1 MRGFRLYNLY
11 LKTPR
16 GLGASSPHV
25 LSYVKK
31 FNEQCKKIKW
41 GDRCLPRNNYICI
54 AMYKQII
61 SEQRYTIN
69 VLLQKKMSKKDIA
82 KAINVDLSTIYRELK
97 RNSGSHNHYNWETA
111 EANAR
116 RKKRRTPGNRRI
128 SQEVREEALRLLKE
142 KQWSPEQ
149 ISGYLAKEGKRI
161 STESIYRI
169 IRKDKKEGG
178 SLYKNCRHRLK
189 HRARPVG
196 GKRIVIPNRVSIS
209 ERPKE
214 VDGVRFGDFEMDTI
228 VGKG

>member
-1 MRGFRLYNLY
+1 M
-11 LKTPR
+11 
-16 GLGASSPHV
+16 GASSPHV

-97 RNSGSHNHYNWETA
+97 RNSGSRNHYNWETA

-142 KQWSPEQ
+142 Q
-149 ISGYLAKEGKRI
+149 AM
-161 STESIYRI
+161 ESEWAEIG
-169 IRKDKKEGG
+169 DKNYCPDCYEFDDELDEYVPKKKGD
-178 SLYKNCRHRLK
+178 KN
-189 HRARPVG
+189 
-196 GKRIVIPNRVSIS
+196 
-209 ERPKE
+209 E
-214 VDGVRFGDFEMDTI
+214 
-228 VGKG
+228 

>member
-1 MRGFRLYNLY
+1 M
-11 LKTPR
+11 
-16 GLGASSPHV
+16 GASSPHV

-149 ISGYLAKEGKRI
+149 ISGYLSSG
-161 STESIYRI
+161 
-169 IRKDKKEGG
+169 
-178 SLYKNCRHRLK
+178 
-189 HRARPVG
+189 
-196 GKRIVIPNRVSIS
+196 
-209 ERPKE
+209 
-214 VDGVRFGDFEMDTI
+214 
-228 VGKG
+228 

>member
-1 MRGFRLYNLY
+1 
-11 LKTPR
+11 
-16 GLGASSPHV
+16 
-25 LSYVKK
+25 
-31 FNEQCKKIKW
+31 
-41 GDRCLPRNNYICI
+41 
-54 AMYKQII
+54 MYKQII

-97 RNSGSHNHYNWETA
+97 RNSGSRNHYNWETA

-116 RKKRRTPGNRRI
+116 RKKRRAPGNRRI

-178 SLYKNCRHRLK
+178 SLYKKCRHRLK

-196 GKRIVIPNRVSIS
+196 GKHVYQFLHHFPYHYLVHS
-209 ERPKE
+209 PT
-214 VDGVRFGDFEMDTI
+214 F
-228 VGKG
+228 